1 MKSYLIYFLRH
12 GQTSES
18 AEGRYIGHTDVP
30 LSAAGEAQLREMCE
44 QYDYPTPDVVF
55 ASPLKRCLQTAQI
68 VYPDADIIPMRD
80 LIEYNF
86 GEFENRTAEEL
97 ENHPVFPRWLAGEEG
112 VDPPF
117 GESSRDFQKRV
128 CSAFIR
134 IVEGL
139 LKTGTTRVAIVTHGG
154 VITTLLSTFGIPQ
167 APMHEWMM
175 PEGCGYTVRIT
186 PMLWSG
192 GQKMEVFEEL
202 PVVPGAFRADEDI
215 FADFNVEDFLYD

>member
-1 MKSYLIYFLRH
+1 MKSYLIYLLRH
-12 GQTSES
+12 GQTTASV
-18 AEGRYIGHTDVP
+18 EGRYIGHTDVP
-30 LSAAGEAQLREMCE
+30 LSEEGEAQLRDMCDRYE
-44 QYDYPTPDVVF
+44 YPQADVVLS
-55 ASPLKRCLQTAQI
+55 SPLKRCLQTAQI
-68 VYPDADIIPMRD
+68 LYPDAEIIPMRE

-86 GEFENRTAEEL
+86 GEFENKTAEEL
-97 ENHPVFPRWLAGEEG
+97 ENHPVFARWLAGEED

-117 GESSRDFQKRV
+117 GESSRDFQRRV
-128 CSAFIR
+128 CDAFMR

-139 LKTGTTRVAIVTHGG
+139 LKTGTTRAAIVTHGG
-154 VITTLLSTFGIPQ
+154 VITTLLSTFGLPQ

-192 GQKMEVFEEL
+192 GQKMEVVEEL
-202 PVVPGAFRADEDI
+202 PIVPGKFREDEDI

>member
-1 MKSYLIYFLRH
+1 MKSYLIYLLRH
-12 GQTSES
+12 GMTQ
-18 AEGRYIGHTDVP
+18 AGKEGRYVGHMDVP
-30 LSAAGEAQLREMCE
+30 LSEEGEQQLREMAE
-44 QYDYPTPDVVF
+44 AYEYPQPDVVF
-55 ASPLKRCLQTAQI
+55 ASPLRRCLQTAQI
-68 VYPDADIIPMRD
+68 VYPDADLIPMRD

-86 GEFENRTAEEL
+86 GEFENKTAEEL
-97 ENHPVFPRWLAGEEG
+97 ESHPVFAQWLAGEEG

-117 GESSRDFQKRV
+117 GESSRAFQNRV
-128 CSAFIR
+128 TQAFVR
-134 IVEGL
+134 IVDGL
-139 LKTGTTRVAIVTHGG
+139 LKTGTTKAAIVTHGG

-192 GQKMEVFEEL
+192 GQKMEVFEEI
-202 PVVPGAFRADEDI
+202 PITPGSFAAEEDI